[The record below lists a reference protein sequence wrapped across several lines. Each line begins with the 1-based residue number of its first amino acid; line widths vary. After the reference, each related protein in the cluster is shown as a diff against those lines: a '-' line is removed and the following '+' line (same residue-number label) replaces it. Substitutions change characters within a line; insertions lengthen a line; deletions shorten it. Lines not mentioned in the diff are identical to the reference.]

1 MTDLSKKT
9 KLAPRNAPYWQRLAA
24 CKFVGV
30 RVGSRGRVWMAK
42 YDADERHQKR
52 LAAVDYEAAVQ
63 EAWAWFKTIDQG
75 VLGAHAETVEDAL
88 VVHWKYLDRV
98 KAGAGSN
105 RYRLQKHLPARILRM
120 PIDRLSEK
128 MIRDWHESMIV
139 EGAGDDKK
147 RTSMDSANRT
157 LSALKAALNRATKG
171 RSILKAAW
179 QEVEPFKAVG
189 SARKTFLS
197 AAHVERLLN
206 AADPDLRLLLAAA
219 WATGAR
225 PGELWEARCRDF
237 DGDTWHVSK
246 SKTGPRDVMLT
257 RHGVELFA
265 SVTAGRDPDDL
276 IFMRADGASWDKDR
290 IRRSMK
296 HAVRRGKVDPKTVMY
311 TLRHSFISAAIKA
324 NINLKAIAD
333 QVGTSIMMIEKHYG
347 KILNEDRRQLFE
359 AAGFDLGPV
368 ATNVVDLDKARG

>member
-171 RSILKAAW
+171 ASGWLQYLGLRSVW
-179 QEVEPFKAVG
+179 RQ
-189 SARKTFLS
+189 
-197 AAHVERLLN
+197 RLCGFG
-206 AADPDLRLLLAAA
+206 P
-219 WATGAR
+219 GA
-225 PGELWEARCRDF
+225 C
-237 DGDTWHVSK
+237 
-246 SKTGPRDVMLT
+246 
-257 RHGVELFA
+257 
-265 SVTAGRDPDDL
+265 
-276 IFMRADGASWDKDR
+276 
-290 IRRSMK
+290 
-296 HAVRRGKVDPKTVMY
+296 HAVRSGGQASHQFWCQSIRASSRPPRRPEWQRLGHGRSRPRRG
-311 TLRHSFISAAIKA
+311 
-324 NINLKAIAD
+324 
-333 QVGTSIMMIEKHYG
+333 
-347 KILNEDRRQLFE
+347 
-359 AAGFDLGPV
+359 GPETGWQGASGPEV
-368 ATNVVDLDKARG
+368 QPGR